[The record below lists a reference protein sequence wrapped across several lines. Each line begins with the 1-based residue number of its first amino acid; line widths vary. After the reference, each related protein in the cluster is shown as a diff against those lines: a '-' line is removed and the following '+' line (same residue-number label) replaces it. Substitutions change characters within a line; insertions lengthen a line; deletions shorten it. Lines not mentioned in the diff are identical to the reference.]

1 MRQLDINEVAQYVQA
16 NIGTFHAKRLE
27 RLSGLELREVL
38 KRKNPYLFKA
48 KSILTAQDIVKVL
61 LDAHLS
67 SQEETIFGGFLER
80 LALFVCERVHSGNKS
95 AAEGIDLE
103 FESNNNKYIVTIK
116 SGPNWGN
123 SQQITAMKREF
134 NKAKRILRTN
144 APGRKIVAICACCYG
159 RDNKP
164 DKGEYLNLCGQRFW
178 EFISGNE
185 NLYTE
190 IIEPLGH
197 RARERNEQFSEAYAQ
212 IINKFTIEFGKD
224 FCEEDGKINWE
235 KLVKFSS
242 SKEPSDVRSGRGK
255 GRTT

>member
-1 MRQLDINEVAQYVQA
+1 MTKLYTRDISSSLSDRIGQLYKQEVEHIKQV
-16 NIGTFHAKRLE
+16 
-27 RLSGLELREVL
+27 RLSDILRQADGYFL
-38 KRKNPYLFKA
+38 AFKRVA
-48 KSILTAQDIVKVL
+48 L
-61 LDAHLS
+61 LDQFVREGIDRAILPTEQKLFHRLLVDLS
-67 SQEETIFGGFLER
+67 
-80 LALFVCERVHSGNKS
+80 LFVCERTHRGWKS
-95 AAEGIDLE
+95 SFTGIGLE
-103 FESNNNKYIVTIK
+103 FRAGKTHYLVSVK
-116 SGPNWGN
+116 SRPNWGN

-197 RARERNEQFSEAYAQ
+197 RARERNEQFAEAYAQ
-212 IINKFTIEFGKD
+212 IINKFTIEFAKD

-235 KLVKFSS
+235 KLVKFNS
-242 SKEPSDVRSGRGK
+242 SKEPSDVRSGRRK